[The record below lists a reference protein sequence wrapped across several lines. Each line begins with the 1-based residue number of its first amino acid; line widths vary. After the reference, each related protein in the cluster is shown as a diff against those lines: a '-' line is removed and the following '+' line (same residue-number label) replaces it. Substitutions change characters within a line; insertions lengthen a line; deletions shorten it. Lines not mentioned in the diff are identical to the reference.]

1 MRRRLPSTTALVAF
15 EAAARHQSFTLAADE
30 LALTQSAVCR
40 QIAALEAA
48 LAVKLFRRTRRGVVL
63 TPPGAAYA
71 RKVAAR
77 LAALEADALDLRAG
91 GGERQVIELAVVPTF
106 ATRWL
111 LPRLNDL
118 AGAAPALQLNLHV
131 RTRPFL
137 FDGSGI
143 DAAIYAGDGHWAG
156 CRCRRLMGER
166 LVPVCSPVLLRERLR
181 GGAAD
186 AVALGRLPLLQQT
199 TRPDAWRRW
208 FAQAGVEVDGDLQ
221 GPRYELFSM
230 SIAAAVQGLGVAL
243 VPEMFVADELAQG
256 RLVQP
261 APLAFDSDRSYYL
274 VVPEDDAPPA
284 LLEFGAWLARAAAT
298 A

>member
-15 EAAARHQSFTLAADE
+15 EAAARHESFTLAADE

-40 QIAALEAA
+40 QVAALEAV

-63 TPPGAAYA
+63 TAPGVAYA

-111 LPRLNDL
+111 LPRLADV
-118 AGAAPALQLNLHV
+118 ARSEPALQLNLHV

-143 DAAIYAGDGHWAG
+143 DAAIYAGDGRWAG

-166 LVPVCSPVLLRERLR
+166 LVPVCSPALLRARLP

-186 AVALGRLPLLQQT
+186 AAAIGRLPLLQQT

-230 SIAAAVQGLGVAL
+230 SIEAAVQGLGVAL
-243 VPEMFVADELAQG
+243 VPEMFVADELAQR
-256 RLVQP
+256 RLVRP
-261 APLAFDSDRSYYL
+261 APLALDSDRSYYF
-274 VVPEDDAPPA
+274 VVPEGEASPA
-284 LLEFGAWLARAAAT
+284 LQGFGEWLARTAAA